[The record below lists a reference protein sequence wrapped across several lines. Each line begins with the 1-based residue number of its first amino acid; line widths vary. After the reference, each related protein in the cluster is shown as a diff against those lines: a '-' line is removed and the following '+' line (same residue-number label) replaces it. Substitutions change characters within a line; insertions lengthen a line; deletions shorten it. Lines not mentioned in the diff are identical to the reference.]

1 MNTQDFMLRVDAKRK
16 ELGISIMRLCKEV
29 DVIRSRYYFWMDG
42 SGGMTMDT
50 AFKLS
55 IHLNVPITES
65 FDPEETPVLD
75 DVNVHRH
82 NQLLDRPEAA
92 EMMVEL
98 FSQGV
103 TVEDIAIAFQT
114 GTKKINRILL
124 KHRSDD
130 DTYKRK
136 LG

>member
-1 MNTQDFMLRVDAKRK
+1 MNTQNFMLRVEAKRE
-16 ELGISIMRLCKEV
+16 ELGISVMRLCEELGV
-29 DVIRSRYYFWMDG
+29 YRASYYDWRDG
-42 SGGMTMDT
+42 SREVALQT
-50 AFKLS
+50 AFRIS
-55 IHLNVPITES
+55 TRLNVPITES

-82 NQLLDRPEAA
+82 NLLLDRPEAGA
-92 EMMVEL
+92 MVEEL
-98 FSQGV
+98 LRQGMGI
-103 TVEDIAIAFQT
+103 EDIAIAFQT